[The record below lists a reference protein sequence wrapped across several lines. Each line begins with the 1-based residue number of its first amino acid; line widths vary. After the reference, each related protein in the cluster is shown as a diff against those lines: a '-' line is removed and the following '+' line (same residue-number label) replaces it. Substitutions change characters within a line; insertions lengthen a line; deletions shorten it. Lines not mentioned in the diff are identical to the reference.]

1 MYLVIDDNDNEST
14 QNNDTIFSEIQLSGD
29 IDESSSSG
37 TTLDTDFRL
46 SRLRRSTIIDRRTP
60 SSLSTRANSVIDIE
74 KVIKKIVFFK

>member
-1 MYLVIDDNDNEST
+1 MIDDNDNEST

-46 SRLRRSTIIDRRTP
+46 SRLRRSTVIDRRTP
-60 SSLSTRANSVIDIE
+60 SSLSTRANSVINIE

>member
-1 MYLVIDDNDNEST
+1 VIDDNDNEST

>member
-1 MYLVIDDNDNEST
+1 MIDDNDNEST